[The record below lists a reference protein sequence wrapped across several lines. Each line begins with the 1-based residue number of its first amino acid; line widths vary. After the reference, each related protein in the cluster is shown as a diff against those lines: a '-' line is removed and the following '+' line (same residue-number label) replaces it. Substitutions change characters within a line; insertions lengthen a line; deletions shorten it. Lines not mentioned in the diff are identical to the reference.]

1 MPKTKLT
8 DILKNGED
16 FKIRKLNPND
26 LEVKKIFQAVRK
38 EQKRIKEL
46 TKISLEDLHKIVI
59 TIQFISI
66 YTKVL

>member
-26 LEVKKIFQAVRK
+26 LEVKKIFQVVRK

-59 TIQFISI
+59 TI
-66 YTKVL
+66 

>member
-59 TIQFISI
+59 TI
-66 YTKVL
+66 